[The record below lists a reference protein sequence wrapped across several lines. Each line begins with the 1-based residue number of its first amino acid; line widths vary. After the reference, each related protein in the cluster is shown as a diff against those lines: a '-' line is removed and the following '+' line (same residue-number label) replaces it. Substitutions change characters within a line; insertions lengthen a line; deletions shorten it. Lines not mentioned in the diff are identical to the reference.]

1 MVDGKKE
8 VSEDAKIKDP
18 VSKYKKERDEYLE
31 GWKRAKADLI
41 NEKKK
46 FAELTEQKEKII
58 IASCINN
65 FIPPMDSFFQ
75 AKKNKKVWD
84 SVDKNWRVGVDA
96 IYSQLKDSMSQ
107 MGVTEILPKCGED
120 FDPKKHEIIETQVG
134 EENKIIDTCS
144 PGYKVS
150 DFVIKPACVIIGKKA
165 LKS

>member
-8 VSEDAKIKDP
+8 VSEDAKIKDS

-144 PGYKVS
+144 PGYRVS